1 MADLMDG
8 LQHITETVNSLTYQS
23 LLSHVQSFLHSPH

>member
-8 LQHITETVNSLTYQS
+8 LQHITETVNSNQPYLSVIAFTCPVFLT
-23 LLSHVQSFLHSPH
+23 